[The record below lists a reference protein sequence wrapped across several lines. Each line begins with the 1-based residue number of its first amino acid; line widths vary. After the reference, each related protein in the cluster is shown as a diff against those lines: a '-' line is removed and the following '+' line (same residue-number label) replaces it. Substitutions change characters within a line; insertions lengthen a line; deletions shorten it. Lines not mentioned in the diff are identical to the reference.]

1 MSNNLLLCNIV
12 AMGKPASYRSKV
24 YSEEKLMITTPLSAL
39 RHAKWTYEQQFG
51 NIRAIKLL
59 LSIHYL
65 EFNDQLLQCS
75 SYF

>member
-1 MSNNLLLCNIV
+1 ML
-12 AMGKPASYRSKV
+12 AQ

-65 EFNDQLLQCS
+65 EFNDQQQLAKEFSFHEELLTGWLARGGGG
-75 SYF
+75 F